1 MYNHHPDNHTSFYTT
16 LIILIILCSVELITS
31 IISSILLLSPRL
43 TEKRIR
49 RILRIVCCC
58 TIHDDEVLDSIVYWM
73 AAQPSFK
80 DLSLSDIVLGLLMT
94 NMIYHD
100 KKITIE
106 GIDNPD
112 ERVAV
117 TKMRVHEYIE
127 YLNNKSMIFQFI
139 SLQYS

>member
-106 GIDNPD
+106 GIDNLD
-112 ERVAV
+112 ERIAV
-117 TKMRVHEYIE
+117 KKMRVHEYIE
-127 YLNNKSMIFQFI
+127 YLNNKSKDYKFFRI
-139 SLQYS
+139 

>member
-58 TIHDDEVLDSIVYWM
+58 TIHDDEELDSIVYWM

-106 GIDNPD
+106 GIDNLD
-112 ERVAV
+112 ERIAV
-117 TKMRVHEYIE
+117 KKMRVHEYIE
-127 YLNNKSMIFQFI
+127 YLNNKSKDYKFFRI
-139 SLQYS
+139 